1 MKRLFGFLSL
11 AVLTLT
17 LSACGTMGGKPGH
30 EAAVVDQSTSAQ
42 GAGAGG
48 GAGAQASG
56 AGTEGGFQGSP
67 INNPASPLYK
77 KTVYFAFDSSVVN
90 AEGQKL
96 VAAHAKYLAA
106 HPDLHVRLQGYTDE
120 RGSPEYNIA
129 LGWRRAQ
136 SVRQLMVVQ
145 GVKPDQISMISY
157 GEEHPAV
164 LGHDESAWR
173 YNRRVEIVYTGQ
185 Q

>member
-11 AVLTLT
+11 ALLALT

-30 EAAVVDQSTSAQ
+30 EAAVVDQSSAAQ
-42 GAGAGG
+42 GAAGE
-48 GAGAQASG
+48 GAQASG

-77 KTVYFAFDSSVVN
+77 KTVYFAFDSSAVN
-90 AEGQKL
+90 AAGQEL

-106 HPDLHVRLQGYTDE
+106 HPKLHVRLEGYTDE

-136 SVRQLMVVQ
+136 AVRQLMVVQ
-145 GVKPDQISMISY
+145 GVNADQITMISY

-164 LGHDESAWR
+164 VGHDESAWR